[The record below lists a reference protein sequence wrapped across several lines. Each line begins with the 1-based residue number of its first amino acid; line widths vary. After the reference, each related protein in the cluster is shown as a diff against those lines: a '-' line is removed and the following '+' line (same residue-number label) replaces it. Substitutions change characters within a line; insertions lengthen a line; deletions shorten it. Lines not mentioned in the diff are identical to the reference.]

1 MKTSISLNE
10 MQDYFK
16 INPSNDASAL
26 TLITGFQVFF
36 EYSAPDKNNE
46 VSLQLKVTAEHDKP
60 PGNIE
65 PIHVAAVLAATV
77 IGSMSE
83 ILALTDIIKN

>member
-1 MKTSISLNE
+1 

-16 INPSNDASAL
+16 NNPSNDTSAL

-36 EYSAPDKNNE
+36 EYSAPDEDNNI
-46 VSLQLKVTAEHDKP
+46 SLQLKVNAEHEELP
-60 PGNIE
+60 ENIE

-77 IGSMSE
+77 IGSMSDV
-83 ILALTDIIKN
+83 LALSKIIKI